1 MANFTEI
8 SISERCVVQGLIYRI
23 SNQIVRRRVL
33 RQLVFKR
40 VSLRKTDAEQ
50 RAEWPLV
57 VAHKLSLAESSA
69 NRTS

>member
-50 RAEWPLV
+50 RAE
-57 VAHKLSLAESSA
+57 
-69 NRTS
+69 